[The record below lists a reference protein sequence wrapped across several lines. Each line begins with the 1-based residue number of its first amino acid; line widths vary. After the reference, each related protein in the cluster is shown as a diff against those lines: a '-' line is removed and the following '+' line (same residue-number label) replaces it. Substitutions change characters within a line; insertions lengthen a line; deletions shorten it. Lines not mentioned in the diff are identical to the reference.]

1 MHAFTNKN
9 TLLLTVFRYL
19 WLLANNLGFSDTS
32 LNWTGYKNTK
42 GFVMLKQQETYFK
55 GPFFIEFSLALF
67 LFTFHSLSGLKRDT
81 CPRFHPLSHTFLSLQ
96 TLNASISL
104 LIHAR
109 LGTKEKL
116 FFNRPTVQRIKGN
129 PLIRLKENL
138 RPDRLFPRAQP
149 RLYFLSPR

>member
-1 MHAFTNKN
+1 
-9 TLLLTVFRYL
+9 
-19 WLLANNLGFSDTS
+19 
-32 LNWTGYKNTK
+32 
-42 GFVMLKQQETYFK
+42 MLKQQETYFK

-109 LGTKEKL
+109 LSPKKL
-116 FFNRPTVQRIKGN
+116 FRQAHCECAADKKG